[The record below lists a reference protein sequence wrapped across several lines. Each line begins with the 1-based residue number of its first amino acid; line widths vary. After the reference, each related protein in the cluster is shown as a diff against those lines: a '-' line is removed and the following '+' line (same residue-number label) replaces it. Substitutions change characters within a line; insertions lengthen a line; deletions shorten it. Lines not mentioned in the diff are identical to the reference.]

1 MEYISSP
8 WRAEYVKKVFQTKGC
23 VFCNALKSKDPA
35 AAFILYRAEHNFV
48 ILNKYPYTPGHLI
61 IAPLAHLDSLEKASK
76 ASSDELNDIIKLS
89 LSLLRKHYQPHGFNT
104 GMNLGQSAGAG
115 VIHHYHTHVIP
126 RWTGDS
132 NFMPLVGDTKVVIET
147 LDQTYLQLLP
157 YFQEAKGQRG
167 LMK

>member
-23 VFCNALKSKDPA
+23 VFCNALKSEDPA
-35 AAFILYRAEHNFV
+35 AAFILFRAEHNFV
-48 ILNKYPYTPGHLI
+48 LLNKYPYTPGHLI
-61 IAPLAHLDSLEKASK
+61 IAPLMHLDSLEKACK
-76 ASSDELNDIIKLS
+76 ASSDELNDIIKLC

-115 VIHHYHTHVIP
+115 VVHHYHTHVIP

-132 NFMPLVGDTKVVIET
+132 NFMPLVGETKVVIET
-147 LDQTYLQLLP
+147 LDQTYIQLLP
-157 YFQEAKGQRG
+157 HFQEAKVGG
-167 LMK
+167 GP